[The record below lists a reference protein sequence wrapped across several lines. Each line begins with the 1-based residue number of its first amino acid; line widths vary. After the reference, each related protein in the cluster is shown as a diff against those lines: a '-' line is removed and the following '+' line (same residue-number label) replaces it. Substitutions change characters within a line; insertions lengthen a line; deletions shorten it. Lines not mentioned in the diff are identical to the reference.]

1 MLLGHLARL
10 QPHLHAGLERLALVW
25 DTPERS
31 SELEATWP
39 TLTPIAIDHAIAEPV
54 SLEGGMSVVPGVF
67 GWDDIGDFAALHAL
81 EQTSSA
87 DVIWV
92 DSDGL
97 ARAEDGT
104 TIAVVGLRDVVVV
117 RTDDA
122 LLVTT
127 LENAQKVKDVPARL
141 KSDGRAGLL

>member
-1 MLLGHLARL
+1 M
-10 QPHLHAGLERLALVW
+10 
-25 DTPERS
+25 
-31 SELEATWP
+31 
-39 TLTPIAIDHAIAEPV
+39 
-54 SLEGGMSVVPGVF
+54 PGVF

-81 EQTSSA
+81 AGSSSA

-104 TIAVVGLRDVVVV
+104 TIAVVGLHDVVVV
-117 RTDDA
+117 RTADA

-127 LENAQKVKDVPARL
+127 LEQAQQVKDVPALL
-141 KSDGRAGLL
+141 KRDGRFDLT